1 MGGYYY
7 TTKAGDMW
15 DYIAWAVYRDEKQME
30 ILLQAEEN
38 ALLIET
44 YIFSAG
50 VKVWCPPV
58 SGVGIA
64 ENLPPWRT
72 TE

>member
-15 DYIAWAVYRDEKQME
+15 DYIAWIVYGNEMLMGT
-30 ILLQAEEN
+30 LLQAEEN
-38 ALLIET
+38 RELMTT

-50 VKVWCPPV
+50 VKVWCPKIDNE
-58 SGVGIA
+58 GMA
-64 ENLPPWRT
+64 ELPPWRDSL
-72 TE
+72 